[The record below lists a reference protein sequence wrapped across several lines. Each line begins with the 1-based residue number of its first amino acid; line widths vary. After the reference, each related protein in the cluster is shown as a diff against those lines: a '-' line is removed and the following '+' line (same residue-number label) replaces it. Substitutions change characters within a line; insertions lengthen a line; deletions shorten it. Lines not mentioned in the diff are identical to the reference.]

1 MVVDDIKEIIWD
13 TTRIRVLET
22 PIDTRVINVLVIE
35 TSMQLDN
42 LFRLEVIKKVVK
54 ALLARQVYNK
64 MSEFSDS
71 KLKYI
76 IAMN

>member
-42 LFRLEVIKKVVK
+42 LFRLKVIKKVVK

>member
-1 MVVDDIKEIIWD
+1 M
-13 TTRIRVLET
+13 
-22 PIDTRVINVLVIE
+22 LVIE

-42 LFRLEVIKKVVK
+42 LFRLKVIKKVVK
-54 ALLARQVYNK
+54 ALSAKQVYNK